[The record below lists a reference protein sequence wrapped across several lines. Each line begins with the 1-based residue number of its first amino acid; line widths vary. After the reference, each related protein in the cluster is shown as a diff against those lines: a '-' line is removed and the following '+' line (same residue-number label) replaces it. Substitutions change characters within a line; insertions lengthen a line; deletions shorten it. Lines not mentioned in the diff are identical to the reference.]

1 MPEIEYTQIHEYNV
15 PDAAGALSDWCLK
28 LTNEYSKPMQVTE
41 FGWMTK
47 PIDNRVD
54 PTGICLH
61 NGIWA
66 SVASGSAGTAMT
78 WWCKRVDDLDLYH
91 HFRALANFAAGIHW
105 TGEDFKPIEARVQ
118 LPNPDHYVDVTL
130 QSAGPFS
137 GATVSKFVI
146 GRDGAV
152 NDPKQ
157 VPQTLLARGRKE
169 PRTVPEFE
177 VNYPQA
183 GKFLIHV
190 NSVSPDARLEVYVDG
205 RLALRKELPAQNVAD
220 KASVFDTQWQVWRC
234 VYDEDF
240 GVDVP
245 PGKHTIRIENAHEA
259 GSWIRIDGYR
269 LTNYGPPGLRAL
281 GLAGRT
287 LSFLWIQNK
296 ESTWWNDK
304 AGLKPKAV
312 TGASVSL
319 SVPQD
324 GAYFVEWWDT
334 YKGSATRTETLE
346 AKDKTLV
353 ISVSSLERD
362 VACKIRRAGVP

>member
-1 MPEIEYTQIHEYNV
+1 
-15 PDAAGALSDWCLK
+15 
-28 LTNEYSKPMQVTE
+28 
-41 FGWMTK
+41 
-47 PIDNRVD
+47 
-54 PTGICLH
+54 
-61 NGIWA
+61 
-66 SVASGSAGTAMT
+66 MT

-146 GRDGAV
+146 TRDGAV

-177 VNYPQA
+177 VDYPQA
-183 GKFLIHV
+183 GKFVIHV

-205 RLALRKELPAQNVAD
+205 TLALTKELPAQNVPGRAC
-220 KASVFDTQWQVWRC
+220 VFDTHWKVWRC
-234 VYDEDF
+234 IYDEDF
-240 GVDVP
+240 AVDVP
-245 PGKHTIRIENAHEA
+245 PGRHTIRIENAHEG

-269 LTNYGPPGLRAL
+269 LTNYAPPGLRAL
-281 GLAGRT
+281 GLSGRT
-287 LSFLWIQNK
+287 LTFLWIQNK

-304 AGLKPKAV
+304 AGIKPKSINRATV
-312 TGASVSL
+312 NVSIP
-319 SVPQD
+319 VD
-324 GAYFVEWWDT
+324 GIYSVEWWDT
-334 YKGSATRTETLE
+334 WKGTVIATERLE
-346 AKDKTLV
+346 AKDRTLV
-353 ISVSSLERD
+353 ISVPSLERD
-362 VACKIRRAGVP
+362 VACKIRRAGG